1 MSGWELFTWFN
12 VGVLALGSLIVFGL
26 FLRQLPTLLPPRSR
40 DPEDQHATGE
50 ARNSGGEDQI

>member
-26 FLRQLPTLLPPRSR
+26 FLRQLPALLSPPSR
-40 DPEDQHATGE
+40 TPEAQRAE
-50 ARNSGGEDQI
+50 AGSQTSSGEDQI